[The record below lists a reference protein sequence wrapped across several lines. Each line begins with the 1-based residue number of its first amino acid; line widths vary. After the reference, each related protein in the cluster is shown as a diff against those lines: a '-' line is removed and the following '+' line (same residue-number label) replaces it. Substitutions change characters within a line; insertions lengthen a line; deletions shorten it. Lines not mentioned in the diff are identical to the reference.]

1 MIEFIRTRNSLS
13 AYWKNWSFVFYW
25 SNVHLCLLRLNIM
38 SREIYDFSEDN
49 DVYVYVFDIGFL
61 AFSISLG
68 YKE

>member
-1 MIEFIRTRNSLS
+1 
-13 AYWKNWSFVFYW
+13 
-25 SNVHLCLLRLNIM
+25 M